1 MSADDLWA
9 KLDALPWPA
18 PWVAHTFEIECPCP
32 NGADCG
38 DSHTCEEVEAPQAY
52 PWSPQE
58 PAGTG
63 EGQCVVQL
71 STPGLDRFA
80 RPCAEFIAAA
90 RNELPGIRAKLEEV
104 TGERDEA
111 RGNEDRLAELFAATL
126 RDFNDANRELTS
138 LRAES
143 EKLRLVA
150 READAFVSCARGKGI
165 VGHYPPPCPAC
176 LRLVTQALAALEE
189 GK

>member
-18 PWVAHTFEIECPCP
+18 PWVAHTFEVECPCP
-32 NGADCG
+32 HGADCG

-111 RGNEDRLAELFAATL
+111 EAQTDRANSRIDALLDEAKALRAQLSALEKAIELPGLEDLVGEFAADEI
-126 RDFNDANRELTS
+126 RR
-138 LRAES
+138 
-143 EKLRLVA
+143 KLQSR
-150 READAFVSCARGKGI
+150 
-165 VGHYPPPCPAC
+165 
-176 LRLVTQALAALEE
+176 
-189 GK
+189 